1 MNQIKVIV
9 SFLILAGIVLVSCSK
24 NEIPSPSVES
34 VKFYTTVNNKF
45 VEVTNPKANVTYTIA
60 IKSNAD
66 IIVVWPGG
74 ERVTMKKK
82 GTAIDSTDINGNVVL
97 TRSNYYSDY
106 GLLRAQGLKTS
117 LNAEIGWIFSYK
129 YPTVGNS
136 EMNVVATNHGYDT
149 AEYDQRVFLFPVKI
163 E

>member
-1 MNQIKVIV
+1 MKQIKLFI
-9 SFLILAGIVLVSCSK
+9 SILILVGATLVSCSK
-24 NEIPSPSVES
+24 NEIPSPKVES
-34 VKFYTTVNNKF
+34 VKFYSTVNNKF

-66 IIVVWPGG
+66 IVVVWPGG
-74 ERVTMKKK
+74 ERVIMKKK

-97 TRSNYYSDY
+97 TKSNHYSDY

-129 YPTVGNS
+129 YPTVGEA
-136 EMNVVATNHGYDT
+136 EMTVVATNHGYDSSD
-149 AEYDQRVFLFPVKI
+149 YDQKVFPFQVKI